1 LFARVDFSARDEFY
15 FDVSNNQMAS
25 ASQIVNARIGFDAE
39 RWVAEIWA
47 RNALDETYAV
57 RGFYFGNEP
66 PLFENALYIR
76 QGDPRQIGV
85 TFELR
90 F

>member
-1 LFARVDFSARDEFY
+1 
-15 FDVSNNQMAS
+15 
-25 ASQIVNARIGFDAE
+25 
-39 RWVAEIWA
+39 
-47 RNALDETYAV
+47 V

-66 PLFENALYIR
+66 PNFPNTLYIR

-85 TFELR
+85 TVDMR